1 VKLAGPTGIVKVT
14 QMRNE
19 GPLYSQVG
27 QSTNGESHHSD
38 MLPSCRLRS
47 SQKTCAAVGAI
58 VEMALPISGNEPFQS
73 SRVSWT
79 EKLVFRDS

>member
-38 MLPSCRLRS
+38 MLPSCRLHS
-47 SQKTCAAVGAI
+47 SQKTTAVGAI
-58 VEMALPISGNEPFQS
+58 VEMALPISGKLTPPVLASQS
-73 SRVSWT
+73 I
-79 EKLVFRDS
+79 EN